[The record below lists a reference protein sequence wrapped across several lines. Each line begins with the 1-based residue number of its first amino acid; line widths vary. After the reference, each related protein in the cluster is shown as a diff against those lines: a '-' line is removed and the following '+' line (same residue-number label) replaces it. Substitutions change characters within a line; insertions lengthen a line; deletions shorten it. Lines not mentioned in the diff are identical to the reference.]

1 MERSILIKFNKSR
14 SPRFAEA
21 ARLARFFTD
30 FQQMESLNVLD
41 IRIKEVIE
49 KWEWFN
55 ELFWI
60 LVDWKGTTL
69 TFDGITYHSHQDKT
83 RIFYTL
89 QQIHSNWMNFTSE
102 RLITAYNLVDPIS
115 DLLKLDPKKMT
126 DEQVSQLIDVML
138 EKKRTK
144 DEFEEYLNKQLD
156 NE

>member
-1 MERSILIKFNKSR
+1 MERNILIKYNQSR
-14 SPRFAEA
+14 SLKYKEA
-21 ARLARFFTD
+21 LKLSGFFTD

-89 QQIHSNWMNFTSE
+89 QQIHTNWINYTSE
-102 RLITAYNLVDPIS
+102 RLITAYNLIDPVS
-115 DLLKLDPKKMT
+115 ELLKLDPKKMT
-126 DEQVSQLIDVML
+126 DDQVSQLIDVML